1 MVARIASRQNTPFA
15 GHRRTYGGA
24 LVSTGM
30 WKPELQAEAPLAS

>member
-1 MVARIASRQNTPFA
+1 MVARIASRQRKPFA